1 MSDYLR
7 IKRQLEEERAE
18 QYARAGRLALI
29 EEQLADLG
37 YGILDEAKEA
47 LEEMKARRDQK
58 QRELEERWNEYQ
70 NNRPSDSQG

>member
-18 QYARAGRLALI
+18 QYARAGRLTLI

-37 YGILDEAKEA
+37 YGILDEAREA

-58 QRELEERWNEYQ
+58 QRELEEKWNEYQ

>member
-37 YGILDEAKEA
+37 YGVLDEAKEA

-58 QRELEERWNEYQ
+58 QRELEEKWDEYQ
-70 NNRPSDSQG
+70 SNRPSDSQG

>member
-18 QYARAGRLALI
+18 QYARAGRLTLI

-37 YGILDEAKEA
+37 YGILDEAREA
-47 LEEMKARRDQK
+47 LEEMKSRRDQK
-58 QRELEERWNEYQ
+58 QRELEEKWNEYQ

>member
-58 QRELEERWNEYQ
+58 QRELEEKWDEYQ
-70 NNRPSDSQG
+70 SNRPSDSQG